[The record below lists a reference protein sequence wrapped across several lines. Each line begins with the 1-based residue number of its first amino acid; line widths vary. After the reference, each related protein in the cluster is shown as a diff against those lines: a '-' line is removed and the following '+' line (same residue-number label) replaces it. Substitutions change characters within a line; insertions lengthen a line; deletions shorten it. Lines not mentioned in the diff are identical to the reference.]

1 MAKLGTRGQ
10 WLAAKVIRMVVH
22 VIGATCRVRFV
33 KGADGVDGA
42 ARLAELRKS
51 RAPVVFSFWHNRAM
65 FCAYLLYQKLL
76 RHGFPITILVS
87 LSRDGEL
94 GARLARSWK
103 AGVVRGSA
111 SRGGTAGLRRLYRV
125 VSREKSSA
133 ITIPDGPRGPLYT
146 AKPGAVVLAQMCGV
160 PIQPMAFAAE
170 KFWTVRSWDRLIV
183 PRPFTRIW
191 LNLGAP
197 LDVPKDLPGDAL
209 EGQRQRLEDTLNR
222 LVEEA
227 RSAAAGARG

>member
-1 MAKLGTRGQ
+1 MA
-10 WLAAKVIRMVVH
+10 
-22 VIGATCRVRFV
+22 
-33 KGADGVDGA
+33 D
-42 ARLAELRKS
+42 LRES
-51 RAPVVFSFWHNRAM
+51 GGPVVFSFWHNRAM
-65 FCAYLLYQKLL
+65 FCAYFLYRHLL

-111 SRGGTAGLRRLYRV
+111 SRGGAAGLRNLYRV
-125 VSREKSSA
+125 VTREGASA
-133 ITIPDGPRGPLYT
+133 ITIPDGPRGPLYV
-146 AKPGAVVLAQMCGV
+146 AKPGAIVLAQMCGV

-170 KFWTVRSWDRLIV
+170 SFWTIRSWDRLII
-183 PRPFTRIW
+183 PKPFTRIW
-191 LNLGAP
+191 LNLGEP
-197 LDVPKDLPGDAL
+197 LEIPSQMTADEL

-227 RSAAAGARG
+227 RQRASGDRG